1 MIFLLAIFSLFGGA
15 SDLDVAREA
24 LRDGLWE
31 VARNHASKDESDD
44 AKLIVLESYACENRW
59 DDVKRVLEETN
70 SSGSGFDYYR
80 AVTRGDVDGA
90 IAALEKGGSQAGLV
104 EAKMMKAGLLLKKG
118 DRAAAEGLWQE
129 VIAMTNA
136 GERAFSVAAVNLG
149 DVAALRKAYGSVKS
163 EELRYLTGLQL
174 GRELM
179 GDATTKKEGERLI
192 RRIVQEN
199 PGVEGAVEAF
209 LDLARTKMRDGEWEA
224 AEKLYSDAWE
234 MWPAVAKT
242 AIAMEG
248 RGEVAMAMGHAEQA
262 LEFFRSAERASG
274 DDALT
279 ALAILKEGDALSAM
293 GKGEE
298 SLARYRLVLDKYS
311 GTDVARKLENVI
323 KIREMEAK
331 GRELYRAYDF
341 EGARKVFSEVA
352 KTDPSTGA
360 RMAYFEVLCL
370 YGLGMDDEAE
380 KKAIALARECSD
392 AKISGEVA
400 LWLAKFAYNRS
411 EWKIASGR
419 FAQFAAGNPDDAVAP
434 VALLWSARAAF
445 ADADFAAAVK
455 AATDIAERY
464 PGSEVLNSALLVQG
478 EALIEL
484 ARFDEAVLVLDRVG
498 KTENAAS
505 AERFKAKVLKAD
517 ALFAMGADN
526 SARYEAALEE
536 YRKIDFDGAVDC
548 NLALSV
554 AFKIGRTLEKLK
566 RYDESVDQY
575 YSQVVLAYRNGL
587 ERGERFGD
595 DAKAVFSRAAF
606 RLVDEFERRGRTRQA
621 LSILQLVSAS
631 DVPAAEE
638 AARRYER
645 ISEKGRFL

>member
-1 MIFLLAIFSLFGGA
+1 MQ
-15 SDLDVAREA
+15 DARWQGPQEQ
-24 LRDGLWE
+24 GL
-31 VARNHASKDESDD
+31 
-44 AKLIVLESYACENRW
+44 NR
-59 DDVKRVLEETN
+59 
-70 SSGSGFDYYR
+70 
-80 AVTRGDVDGA
+80 
-90 IAALEKGGSQAGLV
+90 
-104 EAKMMKAGLLLKKG
+104 
-118 DRAAAEGLWQE
+118 AEW
-129 VIAMTNA
+129 
-136 GERAFSVAAVNLG
+136 
-149 DVAALRKAYGSVKS
+149 
-163 EELRYLTGLQL
+163 
-174 GRELM
+174 
-179 GDATTKKEGERLI
+179 
-192 RRIVQEN
+192 
-199 PGVEGAVEAF
+199 
-209 LDLARTKMRDGEWEA
+209 
-224 AEKLYSDAWE
+224 
-234 MWPAVAKT
+234 KT
-242 AIAMEG
+242 AN
-248 RGEVAMAMGHAEQA
+248 
-262 LEFFRSAERASG
+262 S
-274 DDALT
+274 
-279 ALAILKEGDALSAM
+279 
-293 GKGEE
+293 
-298 SLARYRLVLDKYS
+298 
-311 GTDVARKLENVI
+311 
-323 KIREMEAK
+323 
-331 GRELYRAYDF
+331 
-341 EGARKVFSEVA
+341 
-352 KTDPSTGA
+352 
-360 RMAYFEVLCL
+360 
-370 YGLGMDDEAE
+370 
-380 KKAIALARECSD
+380 
-392 AKISGEVA
+392 
-400 LWLAKFAYNRS
+400 
-411 EWKIASGR
+411 R
-419 FAQFAAGNPDDAVAP
+419 FLQFAANNPDDAVAA

-445 ADADFAAAVK
+445 AEADFAGAVK

-498 KTENAAS
+498 KAENAAS

-595 DAKAVFSRAAF
+595 EAKAVFSRAAF